1 MKKRMYRTT
10 RYLKTLQ
17 KKVVD
22 FYFKN
27 PETNS
32 LDELSEMF
40 NLNKKM
46 ISDGI
51 SNELK
56 KRREN
61 SLAGKFM
68 RL

>member
-10 RYLKTLQ
+10 KYLKSLQ

-22 FYFKN
+22 YYFKN

-32 LDELSEMF
+32 LDELSKMF
-40 NLNKKM
+40 NLNKQM

-61 SLAGKFM
+61 SLAGKYM
-68 RL
+68 RQ

>member
-1 MKKRMYRTT
+1 MYRTT
-10 RYLKTLQ
+10 KYLKALQ

-22 FYFKN
+22 YYFKN

-32 LDELSEMF
+32 LDELSKMF
-40 NLNKKM
+40 NLNKQM
-46 ISDGI
+46 ISDGL

-61 SLAGKFM
+61 SLAVKYM
-68 RL
+68 RQ

>member
-1 MKKRMYRTT
+1 MYRTT

>member
-1 MKKRMYRTT
+1 MKKRKHRTSK
-10 RYLKTLQ
+10 YLKTLQ

-22 FYFKN
+22 YYFKN

-32 LDELSEMF
+32 LNELSEMF
-40 NLNKKM
+40 NLNKQM

-51 SNELK
+51 SDELK
-56 KRREN
+56 RRREN

-68 RL
+68 KL

>member
-1 MKKRMYRTT
+1 MKNRKHRTSK
-10 RYLKTLQ
+10 YLKTLQ

-22 FYFKN
+22 YYFKN

-40 NLNKKM
+40 NLNKKA

-61 SLAGKFM
+61 SLTRKYIN
-68 RL
+68 L

>member
-10 RYLKTLQ
+10 RYLKILQ

-22 FYFKN
+22 YYFKN

-32 LDELSEMF
+32 LDELA
-40 NLNKKM
+40 

-61 SLAGKFM
+61 SLTRKYIN
-68 RL
+68 L

>member
-1 MKKRMYRTT
+1 MYRTT
-10 RYLKTLQ
+10 RYLKALQ
-17 KKVVD
+17 KKVVYY
-22 FYFKN
+22 YFKN

-32 LDELSEMF
+32 LTELSKMF
-40 NLNKKM
+40 NLNKQM

-61 SLAGKFM
+61 SLAGKYM
-68 RL
+68 RQ

>member
-10 RYLKTLQ
+10 RYLKALQ

-22 FYFKN
+22 YYFKN

-32 LDELSEMF
+32 LTELSEMF
-40 NLNKKM
+40 NLNKKA

-61 SLAGKFM
+61 SLAGKYM
-68 RL
+68 RQ